1 MQGSIANQTRFRGY
15 CAQLALAACDRRPA
29 QAEKF
34 DVDPGHS
41 SVLFRV
47 LHIGTSNAWGR
58 FGNVSGVVDLD
69 EKDPS
74 KSLFDVTIGA
84 PTASTRKPMPKRDEH
99 LRNPDFFA
107 AKQFPNITFKSQSVR
122 AGKQP
127 GTYEVQGTLTLHG
140 VSKPLTVTLKKIGAG
155 KSPFNDYRLGVETSF
170 QIKRSDFDMKNMLEG
185 VGDDILLIVSLEA
198 MHK

>member
-1 MQGSIANQTRFRGY
+1 MQARFVRQGFV
-15 CAQLALAACDRRPA
+15 ALALMAAWVAPA

-69 EKDPS
+69 EKDPA
-74 KSLFDVTIGA
+74 KSLFDITIATESVDTGL
-84 PTASTRKPMPKRDEH
+84 PKRDEH
-99 LRNPDFFA
+99 LRGPDFFNA
-107 AKQFPNITFKSQSVR
+107 RQFPKITFKSQSVR
-122 AGKQP
+122 ATGP
-127 GTYEVQGTLTLHG
+127 DTYEVKGTLTLHG
-140 VSKPLTVTLKKIGAG
+140 VSKPLSVTLKKIGAG
-155 KSPFNDYRLGVETSF
+155 KSPFNDFRLGVETSF

-185 VGDDILLIVSLEA
+185 VGDDVLLIVSLES